1 MSYRQNENKMDMI
14 NRFGETYGLPLF
26 TQPHPNPS
34 PKERGFG
41 DNIKLPDWIWNG
53 SDIKAAVYN
62 AMKDQFAED
71 AFEYLKAII
80 KLGGRATDHDV
91 KEYFKDVEK
100 WPLHIVAARRNYFTG
115 SPYYLIE
122 SFPGQNKI
130 GPKGKPNTIWF
141 VNFKNLYTLTNN

>member
-1 MSYRQNENKMDMI
+1 MDLI
-14 NRFGETYGLPLF
+14 DRFGETYGLPLF
-26 TQPHPNPS
+26 STQETS
-34 PKERGFG
+34 PPAPLLSKERGVM
-41 DNIKLPDWIWNG
+41 KLPDWLWNG
-53 SDIKAAVYN
+53 NDIKAAVYN

-71 AFEYLKAII
+71 SFEYLKALIR
-80 KLGGRATDHDV
+80 LGGRATDHDV
-91 KEYFKDVEK
+91 KEFFNDVEK